1 VVKERVPITRL
12 SVKTDRRKRGLI
24 AFVAISIG
32 SAFMLLWLVR
42 PVPKGPVLL
51 QEVFSKTVTLTIR
64 SSFGTF
70 GDGSALHLSYH
81 NSAVLPFF
89 GTTIMDSLPVNKD
102 PSMLQFKV
110 IHDQEL
116 HLRCVC
122 DLNECGV
129 LILFDETSED
139 MWVTG
144 RQFGWHGSPKSD
156 WQNCLDRLKTKHV
169 IPYETLPTIR

>member
-1 VVKERVPITRL
+1 M
-12 SVKTDRRKRGLI
+12 SDRRKRRFTGVL
-24 AFVAISIG
+24 AISIG
-32 SAFMLLWLVR
+32 AAFILLWLVAR
-42 PVPKGPVLL
+42 IPKGPVLL
-51 QEVFSKTVTLTIR
+51 QEEFSKTVILTVR
-64 SSFGTF
+64 SSSVTA

-81 NSAVLPFF
+81 NSAALPFF
-89 GTTIMDSLPVNKD
+89 GTTIMDSLPLTTD
-102 PSMLQFKV
+102 PSSLQFKV

-116 HLRCVC
+116 HLRCVH
-122 DLNECGV
+122 DLNDCGL

-156 WQNCLDRLKTKHV
+156 WQNCLDRLRTKHV